1 MRVLLTTYAE
11 RTHFLMMVPLAWA
24 LRTAGHDVRVAVQPK
39 LAGAVT
45 GAGLTAVPVGHDRD
59 LWDLLRRTG
68 PEHLFGVETGWP
80 APYDTAALS
89 TPDWDHVLRGYR
101 DIAVRWH
108 KTSNVPL
115 INDLV
120 DFARWWQP
128 DLVLWEP
135 TTYAGAIA
143 AKACGAAHGRILIG
157 EDVFGLTR
165 DHFLRL
171 RPDGAPDPLGEW
183 LGAYARKYGGEFSED
198 MVTGQ
203 FTIDQL
209 PASLRHRASLEHV
222 PMRYMNYGGAAV
234 VPDWL
239 STPPSRPRVA
249 LTMGLTAHDR
259 TGGYPVDLQD
269 VLDAVDGLDVEL
281 VATVTPETR
290 LSRVPSRTRLVPF
303 VPLTALLTTCSV
315 AIHHAGVGTLAS
327 TALRGIPQLTLPW
340 DVDQPTLGA
349 RLAAQD
355 AGISIHATEATTEGI
370 RDALVRL
377 LHEPAYTKGA
387 AHLRDEM
394 LAMPSPND
402 VAGHL
407 AARRGS

>member
-120 DFARWWQP
+120 DFAQWWRP

-171 RPDGAPDPLGEW
+171 RPSGAPDPLGEW
-183 LGAYARKYGGEFSED
+183 LGAYAEKYGGEFSED

-222 PMRYMNYGGAAV
+222 PMRYVNYGGAAV

-239 STPPSRPRVA
+239 STPPSRPRIA

-303 VPLTALLTTCSV
+303 VPLTSLLTTCSV

-394 LAMPSPND
+394 LAMPTPND
-402 VAGHL
+402 VAHQLTEG
-407 AARRGS
+407 

>member
-1 MRVLLTTYAE
+1 MGRPPERIAWRRVLSLLRPLRRGLAA
-11 RTHFLMMVPLAWA
+11 MVGLSV
-24 LRTAGHDVRVAVQPK
+24 LGS
-39 LAGAVT
+39 LAG
-45 GAGLTAVPVGHDRD
+45 LVPPIT
-59 LWDLLRRTG
+59 L
-68 PEHLFGVETGWP
+68 
-80 APYDTAALS
+80 
-89 TPDWDHVLRGYR
+89 GY
-101 DIAVRWH
+101 
-108 KTSNVPL
+108 L

-120 DFARWWQP
+120 DYARWWRP

-171 RPDGAPDPLGEW
+171 RPPGAPDPLGAW
-183 LGAYARKYGGEFSED
+183 LAAYAEKYGAEFSED

-209 PASLRHRASLEHV
+209 PASLRHRANLTHV
-222 PMRYMNYGGAAV
+222 PMRYVNYGGAAV
-234 VPDWL
+234 IPDWL
-239 STPPSRPRVA
+239 STPPSRPRIA

-259 TGGYPVDLQD
+259 TGGYPVDPQD

-281 VATVTPETR
+281 VATVSPETK
-290 LSRVPSRTRLVPF
+290 PSRIPPGTRLVSF
-303 VPLTALLTTCSV
+303 VPLTALLSTCSV
-315 AIHHAGVGTLAS
+315 AIHHGGVGTLAS

-355 AGISIHATEATTEGI
+355 AGVSIHATEATTEGI
-370 RDALVRL
+370 RDALTRL
-377 LHEPAYTKGA
+377 LTEPAYAKGA
-387 AHLRDEM
+387 AHLRDEL
-394 LAMPSPND
+394 LAMPSPHE
-402 VAGHL
+402 VVRQLTEG
-407 AARRGS
+407 